1 MRRGKEILEFLRS
14 MPGGASTGEI
24 AEGLRIRPTCAG
36 KIIRELE
43 LAGEVFRCS
52 GRWINTAAA
61 LGFNPNRVNAGRRKG
76 SGVYTIEESYIQFWG
91 GADEG
96 IEEPP
101 P

>member
-1 MRRGKEILEFLRS
+1 